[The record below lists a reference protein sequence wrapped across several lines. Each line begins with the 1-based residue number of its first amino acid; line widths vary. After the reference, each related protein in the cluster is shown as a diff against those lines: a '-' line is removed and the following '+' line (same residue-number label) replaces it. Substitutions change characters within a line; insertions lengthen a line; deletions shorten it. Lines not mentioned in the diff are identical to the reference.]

1 MTSKPQMLRSSMV
14 VGFFSLLG
22 GLTGILVETSIAAHL
37 GLSKSSDTFYVAYTV
52 PYVITNLLGAT
63 GQFSLV
69 PFFSSLETRH
79 SREELWRGFSYAVN
93 LLFLGLGVIAAM
105 GAALAPWLI
114 RGIAPGLTPPQ
125 TALATKLAGWLFLVI
140 LPAGVV
146 EVFRSFLLSQQRFVL
161 PSASGFIRNVTV
173 ILLILF
179 TFNRYGMY
187 SIVMGYFLGYLLQ
200 FLALGGQILWSFRPR
215 YSLSLVASGEAFRQ
229 LHGAGTA
236 QLLGAAEWQGV
247 VIVERII
254 ASFLPPGTLTAL
266 NYGFKIMS
274 TIAELLSGSVGTA
287 SLPALS
293 RAVARRNREEE
304 SRIYRNT
311 LEISLTLVSPMTVFC
326 LLLHEPIIRLIFQ
339 RGNFT
344 PDATALLSGIFFF
357 YSLSLVSFS
366 FIRLLSFALFARG
379 ESVMYLRVVTL
390 YFGMTIGFDVLYV
403 VGLGAG
409 AKGIPLALLTSSM
422 VISFLTYVWD
432 ISGLRACCD
441 RVLAGF
447 ALKTSCASLLTA
459 AVVWGLSTWIGS
471 PQSSRGNFVALTIVC
486 GAGSVVFLGALAGL
500 RAFPI
505 SKLAEVWQGPPVS

>member
-1 MTSKPQMLRSSMV
+1 MV

-69 PFFSSLETRH
+69 PFFASLETRH
-79 SREELWRGFSYAVN
+79 SREELWRGFSYAIN
-93 LLFLGLGVIAAM
+93 LLFLGLGGIAAL
-105 GAALAPWLI
+105 GAALAPWLV
-114 RGIAPGLTPPQ
+114 RGIAPGLTRPQ
-125 TALATKLAGWLFLVI
+125 TALATQLAGWLFLVI
-140 LPAGVV
+140 IPAGVV

-161 PSASGFIRNVTV
+161 PSASGFIRNFTV
-173 ILLILF
+173 IVLILLGF
-179 TFNRYGMY
+179 SHYGMY
-187 SIVMGYFLGYLLQ
+187 SIVIGYFLGYLLQ
-200 FLALGGQILWSFRPR
+200 FLTLGGQVLWSFRPR
-215 YSLSLVASGEAFRQ
+215 YSLSLVAAGEAFRQ
-229 LHGAGTA
+229 LHGAGMA

-293 RAVARRNREEE
+293 RAAARRNREEE
-304 SRIYRNT
+304 TRIYRNT
-311 LEISLTLVSPMTVFC
+311 LEISLTFVSPMTVFC

-344 PDATALLSGIFFF
+344 PAATALLSGIFFF
-357 YSLSLVSFS
+357 YSLSLLSSS

-379 ESVMYLRVVTL
+379 ESARYLRIVTL
-390 YFGMTIGFDVLYV
+390 YFGMTISLDVLYV

-409 AKGIPLALLTSSM
+409 AKGIPLALLTSSTL
-422 VISFLTYVWD
+422 ISFLVYAWD
-432 ISGLRACCD
+432 VSGLRTCCD

-447 ALKTSCASLLTA
+447 AAKILSASLLTA
-459 AVVWGLSTWIGS
+459 AAVWGMSAWIGS
-471 PQSSRGNFVALTIVC
+471 PQSGRGNFVALTIVC
-486 GAGSVVFLGALAGL
+486 GVGSIVFLGALAGL

-505 SKLAEVWQGPPVS
+505 SKLAAVWQSPADS

>member
-1 MTSKPQMLRSSMV
+1 MLRSSMV

-52 PYVITNLLGAT
+52 PYVITNLLAAT

-69 PFFSSLETRH
+69 PFFAALETRH

-93 LLFLGLGVIAAM
+93 LLFLGLGGIAAL

-125 TALATKLAGWLFLVI
+125 TTLATQLAAWLFLVI

-161 PSASGFIRNVTV
+161 PSAAGFIRNTTV
-173 ILLILF
+173 ILLILLGF
-179 TFNRYGMY
+179 ERYGMY
-187 SIVMGYFLGYLLQ
+187 SIVMGYCLGYLLQ
-200 FLALGGQILWSFRPR
+200 FLLLGAQILWSFRPR

-266 NYGFKIMS
+266 AYGFKIMS

-287 SLPALS
+287 SLPTLS

-304 SRIYRNT
+304 SRIFRNT
-311 LEISLTLVSPMTVFC
+311 LEISLTLVSPMTIFC
-326 LLLHEPIIRLIFQ
+326 LILHEPIVRLIFQ

-344 PDATALLSGIFFF
+344 PDATSLLSGIFFF
-357 YSLSLVSFS
+357 YSLSLLPFS
-366 FIRLLSFALFARG
+366 FIRLLNFSLFARG
-379 ESVMYLRVVTL
+379 EGARYLRLVTL
-390 YFGMTIGFDVLYV
+390 YFGLTIALDVLYV
-403 VGLGAG
+403 VGLRTG
-409 AKGIPLALLTSSM
+409 AKGIPLAILSSGILS
-422 VISFLTYVWD
+422 VYLAHRWD
-432 ISGLRACCD
+432 LSGLQACFD
-441 RVLAGF
+441 RRLGDFAAKILAAS
-447 ALKTSCASLLTA
+447 ALAA
-459 AVVWGLSTWIGS
+459 AVVWGSSAWIGS
-471 PQSSRGNFVALTIVC
+471 PQTGRGNFLALTIEC
-486 GAGSVVFLGALAGL
+486 GAGSLAFLGGLAGL
-500 RAFPI
+500 RAVPI
-505 SKLAEVWQGPPVS
+505 SRVADLWQDPAQDSRPPS

>member
-1 MTSKPQMLRSSMV
+1 MV

-52 PYVITNLLGAT
+52 PYVITNLLAAT

-69 PFFSSLETRH
+69 PFFASLETRH

-93 LLFLGLGVIAAM
+93 LLFLGLGGIAAL
-105 GAALAPWLI
+105 GAALAPWLL
-114 RGIAPGLTPPQ
+114 RGIAPGLTHPQ
-125 TALATKLAGWLFLVI
+125 TALATQLAQWLFLVVV
-140 LPAGVV
+140 PAGVV

-161 PSASGFIRNVTV
+161 PSAAGFIRNVTV
-173 ILLILF
+173 IALILLG
-179 TFNRYGMY
+179 FNRYGMY
-187 SIVMGYFLGYLLQ
+187 SIVMGYFLGYLIQ
-200 FLALGGQILWSFRPR
+200 FLTLGAQILWSFRPR

-236 QLLGAAEWQGV
+236 QLLAAAEWQGV

-274 TIAELLSGSVGTA
+274 TISELLGGSVGTA

-326 LLLHEPIIRLIFQ
+326 LLLHEPIVRLFFQ

-344 PDATALLSGIFFF
+344 LDATALLSGIFFY
-357 YSLSLVSFS
+357 YSLSLLSFS

-379 ESVMYLRVVTL
+379 ESTVFLRFVTL
-390 YFGMTIGFDVLYV
+390 YYALTIALDVTYV
-403 VGLGAG
+403 VALGMG
-409 AKGIPLALLTSSM
+409 AKGIPLALLTSTTLMS
-422 VISFLTYVWD
+422 LLAYTRD
-432 ISGLRACCD
+432 ISGLRASFD
-441 RVLAGF
+441 RDLAGF
-447 ALKTSCASLLTA
+447 AAKTLLASLLTA
-459 AVVWGLSTWIGS
+459 AVVWGMSVWIGS
-471 PQSSRGNFVALTIVC
+471 PQGTKGTFLALTMIC
-486 GAGSVVFLGALAGL
+486 GAGSAVFLAALVSL

-505 SKLAEVWQGPPVS
+505 SKLADVWPGSADT